1 MVIYGVDGHYCVL
14 SKWCTKA
21 RKVSQVFYEFRKF
34 SGYIKPH
41 KKIKNKKKQEFK
53 LSPPY

>member
-21 RKVSQVFYEFRKF
+21 RKVRQVFYEFRKF

-41 KKIKNKKKQEFK
+41 KKNKKINKRK
-53 LSPPY
+53 ARI

>member
-41 KKIKNKKKQEFK
+41 KKIKNKKKARI
-53 LSPPY
+53 